1 MQTKVHVKAHKNQ
14 SEISLQQFSVIILI
28 NNDAFQFLL
37 AHQHSLYAINKAYWP
52 QNLSTISHFLTEN
65 IIEGASRNYLSR
77 HGGKTRKM

>member
-37 AHQHSLYAINKAYWP
+37 AHQHSLYAINKAY
-52 QNLSTISHFLTEN
+52 
-65 IIEGASRNYLSR
+65 
-77 HGGKTRKM
+77 